1 MTNAAWQPLES
12 SRWLQGDQ
20 PIPCDQSIACY
31 ICKSANSI
39 DAEYCHDCLAPMALA
54 RQAAGQHLTPG
65 MIAVVGASG
74 VGKTV
79 YLGLLM
85 DMLSRQ
91 TERMQFS
98 ARGAFSVNLQQT
110 TVSAL
115 AQCQFPSKTC
125 NEPDR
130 WNWVYCQVRR
140 NANSPTIE
148 LIMPDMAGES
158 ILEEIDHRNTYR
170 VIKEFLKKSA
180 AALVLIDA
188 IRLRDGDQGQDYLAM
203 KILSYLSE
211 VEPSNKHGWSE
222 RPIALVF
229 TKVDQ
234 AEACRDDPARFAK
247 THAAGLWQHCQQ
259 RFSNCRFFAASVVG
273 ACAWHESPTLGRRRV
288 PLRIEPHGIVEPFEW
303 LMGQVAGPKLWP
315 PLAKSK

>member
-1 MTNAAWQPLES
+1 
-12 SRWLQGDQ
+12 
-20 PIPCDQSIACY
+20 
-31 ICKSANSI
+31 
-39 DAEYCHDCLAPMALA
+39 MALA
-54 RQAAGQHLTPG
+54 RQAAGQNAPPC

-91 TERMQFS
+91 TERMQS
-98 ARGAFSVNLQQT
+98 LARGAFSINLQQT

-115 AQCQFPSKTC
+115 SRRQFPSKTC

-140 NANSPTIE
+140 DAFSPTIE
-148 LIMPDMAGES
+148 MIMPDMAGES
-158 ILEEIDHRNTYR
+158 VLEEIDHPNTYR
-170 VIKEFLKKSA
+170 VIKEFLKKSS

-188 IRLRDGDQGQDYLAM
+188 IRLRESDRDQDYFAM

-211 VEPSNKHGWSE
+211 VAPAGKHGWSE
-222 RPIALVF
+222 RPIAVVF

-234 AEACRDDPARFAK
+234 AEACRDDPTGFAK
-247 THAAGLWQHCQQ
+247 NHATGLWRHCQQ
-259 RFSNCRFFAASVVG
+259 RFSNHRFFAASAVG
-273 ACAWHESPTLGRRRV
+273 ACAWHESARQGRRRV
-288 PLRIEPHGIVEPFEW
+288 PLRVEPHGIIEPFEW
-303 LMGQVAGPKLWP
+303 LVEQAAGPKKP
-315 PLAKSK
+315 RSK

>member
-1 MTNAAWQPLES
+1 
-12 SRWLQGDQ
+12 
-20 PIPCDQSIACY
+20 
-31 ICKSANSI
+31 
-39 DAEYCHDCLAPMALA
+39 MALA
-54 RQAAGQHLTPG
+54 HQAASQRLPPC
-65 MIAVVGASG
+65 MIAVVGPSA

-91 TERMQFS
+91 TERMQFM
-98 ARGAFSVNLQQT
+98 ARGAFSIDLQKT

-115 AQCQFPSKTC
+115 ARCQFPGKTC

-140 NANSPTIE
+140 DADSPAIE
-148 LIMPDMAGES
+148 LIMPDMAGEAV
-158 ILEEIDHRNTYR
+158 LEEIDHRNTYR
-170 VIKEFLKKSA
+170 VIMEFLTKSS

-188 IRLRDGDQGQDYLAM
+188 VRLCEGDRDQDYFAM

-211 VEPSNKHGWSE
+211 INPNSKQGWSE

-234 AEACRDDPARFAK
+234 AEACRDDPERFAR
-247 THAAGLWQHCQQ
+247 THAVGLWQHCQQ
-259 RFSNCRFFAASVVG
+259 RFRNYRFFAASVAG
-273 ACAWHESPTLGRRRV
+273 ACAWHESATQGRHRV
-288 PLRIEPHGIVEPFEW
+288 PLRVEPHGIIEPFDW
-303 LMGQVAGPKLWP
+303 LMEQTAGPKIWRS
-315 PLAKSK
+315 LAQSM

>member
-1 MTNAAWQPLES
+1 MTNAVWQPLES
-12 SRWLQGDQ
+12 SRWLQVDQ
-20 PIPCDQSIACY
+20 PIPCDRSIPCY
-31 ICKSANSI
+31 ICKSANSL
-39 DAEYCHDCLAPMALA
+39 DAEYCHDCSAPMALA
-54 RQAAGQHLTPG
+54 RQAAGQHLPPG

-98 ARGAFSVNLQQT
+98 ARGAFSINLQQT

-140 NANSPTIE
+140 NASSPTIE

-158 ILEEIDHRNTYR
+158 ILEEMDHQNTYR
-170 VIKEFLKKSA
+170 VIKEVLRKSSA
-180 AALVLIDA
+180 AMVLIDA
-188 IRLRDGDQGQDYLAM
+188 SQLCDGDRSQDYFAM

-211 VEPSNKHGWSE
+211 VEPSRKDGWSE

-234 AEACRDDPARFAK
+234 AEACRDDPAGFAK
-247 THAAGLWQHCQQ
+247 THAALLWQLCQQ
-259 RFSNCRFFAASVVG
+259 RFSNYRFFAASVVG
-273 ACAWHESPTLGRRRV
+273 ACAWHESATQGRRRV
-288 PLRIEPHGIVEPFEW
+288 PLRVEPRGIIEPFEW
-303 LMGQVAGPKLWP
+303 LMEQALGPKKWRP
-315 PLAKSK
+315 FAQSK